1 MVDFLQNW
9 GGLIVSI
16 VSLVIA
22 MISLVKSYKT
32 QKLQDKVNSLEVK
45 IKQYELEKIN
55 QEKESKEKTLVE
67 VNVVKVSNN
76 NYKLRVFNNS
86 DKSVFNVKVKI
97 DKEYNVP
104 IIDNDVLPLE
114 TLEPKNSFD
123 LIIIRYMNSASKFYV
138 ITEWEDEYGKTLSN
152 KQLKVF

>member
-22 MISLVKSYKT
+22 VISLVKSYKT

-123 LIIIRYMNSASKFYV
+123 LIGR
-138 ITEWEDEYGKTLSN
+138 LS
-152 KQLKVF
+152 FD

>member
-22 MISLVKSYKT
+22 VISLVKSYKT

-55 QEKESKEKTLVE
+55 QEKEPKEKTLVE

-138 ITEWEDEYGKTLSN
+138 ITEWEDENGKTLSN

>member
-22 MISLVKSYKT
+22 VISLVKSYKT

-104 IIDNDVLPLE
+104 IIYNDVLPLE

-138 ITEWEDEYGKTLSN
+138 ITEWEDENGKTLSN

>member
-22 MISLVKSYKT
+22 VISLVKSYKT

-104 IIDNDVLPLE
+104 IIDNDELPLE
-114 TLEPKNSFD
+114 TLEPKYSLD

-138 ITEWEDEYGKTLSN
+138 ITEWEDENGKTLSN
-152 KQLKVF
+152 NQLKVF

>member
-22 MISLVKSYKT
+22 VISLVKSYKT

-76 NYKLRVFNNS
+76 NYKLRVSNNS

-138 ITEWEDEYGKTLSN
+138 ITEWEDENGKTLSN

>member
-22 MISLVKSYKT
+22 VISLVKSYKT

-123 LIIIRYMNSASKFYV
+123 LIIIRYMYSASKFYV
-138 ITEWEDEYGKTLSN
+138 ITEWEDENGKTLSN

>member
-1 MVDFLQNW
+1 
-9 GGLIVSI
+9 
-16 VSLVIA
+16 

-138 ITEWEDEYGKTLSN
+138 ITEWEDENGKTLSN

>member
-22 MISLVKSYKT
+22 VISLVKSYKT

-76 NYKLRVFNNS
+76 NYKIRVFNNS

-138 ITEWEDEYGKTLSN
+138 ITEWDDENGKTLSN

>member
-22 MISLVKSYKT
+22 VISLVISYRT

-45 IKQYELEKIN
+45 IKQYELEKI
-55 QEKESKEKTLVE
+55 TLVE

-138 ITEWEDEYGKTLSN
+138 ITEWEDENGKTLSN